1 MSSVVISGDTSGAI
15 TLSAPAVAGTNT
27 ITLPAATGTAVV
39 TGTTPTLN
47 GITFPATQVPSADA
61 NTLDDYEEGTWTP
74 TITTNSGTATTY
86 SDLSGRYTRIGNT
99 VYIRGG
105 VRPTNGTFGAGSAEG
120 TLYVDEQSGSFTG
133 ENLNATGA
141 LAQSN
146 VCTVAGDSSPILK
159 GLIAKSCLI
168 TTEDQAANVTWDGS
182 LPTQTNS
189 TNHGINVPANSSYV
203 LNDINNIKNIYVHH
217 ITS

>member
-27 ITLPAATGTAVV
+27 ITLPAATGTVV
-39 TGTTPTLN
+39 LTGTTPTLN

-105 VRPTNGTFGAGSAEG
+105 VRPTNGTFGAGSACVISGLPFDGGSQSPRAG
-120 TLYVDEQSGSFTG
+120 TFSGCNASLYTSNQLAIGAVESSTINFVMTTAITLNNLFTFSGTY
-133 ENLNATGA
+133 
-141 LAQSN
+141 
-146 VCTVAGDSSPILK
+146 
-159 GLIAKSCLI
+159 
-168 TTEDQAANVTWDGS
+168 S
-182 LPTQTNS
+182 LTAS
-189 TNHGINVPANSSYV
+189 
-203 LNDINNIKNIYVHH
+203 
-217 ITS
+217 